1 MGDSA
6 NALIKQILNRPVNA
20 IGRVTT
26 IDETGFC
33 IELDS
38 GGCVAKRAASCLL
51 APEPGDS
58 VLVCGPHA
66 AALYIIAVLERSTDV
81 PSRLV
86 LGKDA
91 EISASGRLSLASDEL
106 LVRARTA
113 TTLIDQLSS
122 FGRELSASIGKIKL
136 VGNLFESFLDR
147 VSQYTGHSLR
157 TVEGVDQVRSSI
169 IDYRSE
175 QSLNL
180 QGSEVIATA
189 KELIK
194 VDGKQIH
201 IG

>member
-6 NALIKQILNRPVNA
+6 NALIEQILNMPVNA
-20 IGRVTT
+20 IGRVCEST
-26 IDETGFC
+26 DTGFR
-33 IELDS
+33 IELDK
-38 GGCVAKRAASCLL
+38 GACVAKRAASCLL
-51 APEPGDS
+51 APEAGDS

-66 AALYIIAVLERSTDV
+66 AALYIIAVLERSTDA

-91 EISASGRLSLASDEL
+91 ELSASGRLSLSSDEL

-113 TTLIDQLSS
+113 TTLIDTLSS

-136 VGNLFESFLDR
+136 VGNVFESFLDR
-147 VSQYTGHSLR
+147 FSQFAGHSLR
-157 TVEGVDQVRSSI
+157 TIDGVDQVRSTV
-169 IDYRSE
+169 IDYRAE